1 MSTFIYKFIFFG
13 QDYHEIAYNHKLI
26 IFKLLI
32 KCDIDKNLSHV
43 NLYLSIWN
51 QLDIESCDN
60 FVALITRR
68 VWHENIATHLN
79 IYC

>member
-1 MSTFIYKFIFFG
+1 MYKFIFSG

-51 QLDIESCDN
+51 QFDN
-60 FVALITRR
+60 LNRVITSLLQLRR
-68 VWHENIATHLN
+68 VWHETIATHPN